1 MAADDPKS
9 EFNDYTGTITEIEQ
23 VRRLYPG
30 CTQRSATML

>member
-9 EFNDYTGTITEIEQ
+9 ELNDYTATSTEVEQ